1 MSEEETGSARSLM
14 LAQIVSLLQERQTLD
29 HDIMELEADRD
40 HLREATLKLHKIINQ
55 PSSLHLLHPKHI
67 KAAHQRTHRL
77 PRPNSTSDTGNPS
90 MKMKE
95 EHVVAESSTSE
106 PPSLNTETAPTAIHE
121 EDFSCCVCFNG
132 DSENM
137 NLIIMCEGC
146 NLSVHQA
153 CYGVRVVPEGPWYCR
168 ACERNLSPEDKV
180 CVLCPVRGGALKEVV
195 ESPEL
200 RSLTGKRHGNW
211 AHVLCTLWNDD
222 TYFVDTNT
230 MEPVA
235 GIEEVLRK
243 RPMNACYI
251 CGRKDGAI
259 LRCCYE
265 ESEQQIGKRKMIR
278 CDKYFHATCGHNNR
292 CSLEISLGNDGLQ
305 WNATCEEHA
314 PKKIVASDSP
324 SRSLS
329 TSASIPATTHRDSV
343 LL

>member
-1 MSEEETGSARSLM
+1 MSEEEDSSVRSLM
-14 LAQIVSLLQERQTLD
+14 LAQIVSLLQERQVLD

-55 PSSLHLLHPKHI
+55 PSSLHLLHPKHL
-67 KAAHQRTHRL
+67 KAANQSTHCSS
-77 PRPNSTSDTGNPS
+77 RPNNMRDTGNPS
-90 MKMKE
+90 MKMNE
-95 EHVVAESSTSE
+95 ETTVESSTSE
-106 PPSLNTETAPTAIHE
+106 PHSLSKETALTPIHE

-168 ACERNLSPEDKV
+168 ACERNLSPEDKA
-180 CVLCPVRGGALKEVV
+180 CVLCPVRAGALKEVV
-195 ESPEL
+195 ENPEL

-222 TYFVDTNT
+222 TYFVDTST

-235 GIEEVLRK
+235 GIEKVLRK
-243 RPMNACYI
+243 PRMKACYI
-251 CGRKDGAI
+251 CGYKHGAI

-265 ESEQQIGKRKMIR
+265 DDEKQIGKGKYVR

-314 PKKIVASDSP
+314 PKKIVVSDSP
-324 SRSLS
+324 SHSLS